1 MRQPLQIF
9 RIQII
14 VKAEIKGKQV
24 GKISELTKKTFG
36 EIGMREIEELH
47 LGERSEERRY
57 ETSFEIITAE
67 IQMSQAL
74 QFKQLRTYLTSK
86 RLVHTIKFNW
96 RGRKMKL
103 DNVT

>member
-1 MRQPLQIF
+1 MRQPLQIS

-24 GKISELTKKTFG
+24 GKITELTKKTSG
-36 EIGMREIEELH
+36 EIGMREIEVLH

-57 ETSFEIITAE
+57 ETPFEIITAE

-74 QFKQLRTYLTSK
+74 QFKQ
-86 RLVHTIKFNW
+86 
-96 RGRKMKL
+96 
-103 DNVT
+103 